1 MNKRIFLVVFSF
13 FIIGA
18 ASVIAGTTD
27 TLGMAGLWTKVQ
39 AILTDQYLNP
49 IIVTIMVGVAVFR
62 AYKEHPFQGL
72 MIGAL
77 AIIIGQIS
85 SIATAIASA
94 MI

>member
-1 MNKRIFLVVFSF
+1 MRKKTLIMVLGF

-18 ASVIAGTTD
+18 VSAIAGTTD
-27 TLGMAGLWTKVQ
+27 TLGMSGLWAKVQ

-49 IIVTIMVGVAVFR
+49 IIVTIMIAVAVFR

-72 MIGAL
+72 MIGGLAL
-77 AIIIGQIS
+77 IIGQIS
-85 SIATAIASA
+85 SISTAIAGA

>member
-1 MNKRIFLVVFSF
+1 VS
-13 FIIGA
+13 A
-18 ASVIAGTTD
+18 IAGTTD
-27 TLGMAGLWTKVQ
+27 TLGMAGLWAKVQ

-72 MIGAL
+72 MIGGLAL
-77 AIIIGQIS
+77 IIGQIAAIS
-85 SIATAIASA
+85 TAIAGA